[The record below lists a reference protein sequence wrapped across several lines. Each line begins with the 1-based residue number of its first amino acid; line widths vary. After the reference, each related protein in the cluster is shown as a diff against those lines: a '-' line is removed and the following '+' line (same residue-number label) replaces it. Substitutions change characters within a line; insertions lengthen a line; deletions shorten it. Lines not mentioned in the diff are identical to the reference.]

1 LTLDNFSLVLKVL
14 QQRQGS
20 MPCLCRDHDLGGYP
34 QFQNPIND
42 ARHAAKFCG
51 AELARCEDK
60 LKTLSEFGMT
70 AWIDDDFGAF
80 FLDVPLT
87 SSKLEEYKEIEL
99 VVAKMFIDGILWC
112 CVYHSGR
119 YLITLSDA
127 HGEHELLNT
136 KFPIISNPHKEFPI
150 EKYTNPNAPYKALT
164 LMYSPMSGSAGEKTA
179 DIVDVSSGDEVEDT
193 LEADED
199 EMYVLS
205 LFLFFFEF

>member
-1 LTLDNFSLVLKVL
+1 
-14 QQRQGS
+14 
-20 MPCLCRDHDLGGYP
+20 MPFLCRDHDLGGYP
-34 QFQNPIND
+34 NFQNPIND
-42 ARHAAKFCG
+42 ARHVAKFCG

-87 SSKLEEYKEIEL
+87 ASKLTEYKDVEL

-112 CVYHSGR
+112 CVYHAGR

-179 DIVDVSSGDEVEDT
+179 DVVDVSAGRSW
-193 LEADED
+193 
-199 EMYVLS
+199 
-205 LFLFFFEF
+205 